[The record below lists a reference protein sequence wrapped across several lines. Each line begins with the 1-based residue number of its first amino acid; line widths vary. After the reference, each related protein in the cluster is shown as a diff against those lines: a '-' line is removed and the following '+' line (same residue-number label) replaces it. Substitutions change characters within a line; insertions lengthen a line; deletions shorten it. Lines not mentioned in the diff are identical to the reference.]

1 MSEQT
6 HCAHRC
12 PIETTLDVLGGK
24 WKGMVLH
31 RLLYGTMRF
40 GELKRMIP
48 RVTQRMLT
56 RQLRELERDG
66 VIRRKVYPEVP
77 PKVEY
82 SLTTVGLSLKPILL
96 MMSDWGEQ
104 YQDQLTTRKVGQPHR
119 HVARGRRVASSL
131 PAGFSREA
139 LPARPRGQA

>member
-1 MSEQT
+1 MALKARC
-6 HCAHRC
+6 HGC

-31 RLLYGTMRF
+31 RLLHGTLRF
-40 GELKRMIP
+40 NEIRRLLP

-66 VIRRKVYPEVP
+66 IIRRRIYAEVP

-82 SLTTVGLSLKPILL
+82 SLTPFGLSLKPILL
-96 MMSDWGEQ
+96 MMEDWGQQ
-104 YQDQLTTRKVGQPHR
+104 YQHKVSDCPQQPM
-119 HVARGRRVASSL
+119 
-131 PAGFSREA
+131 AGPERS
-139 LPARPRGQA
+139 GGVNQG